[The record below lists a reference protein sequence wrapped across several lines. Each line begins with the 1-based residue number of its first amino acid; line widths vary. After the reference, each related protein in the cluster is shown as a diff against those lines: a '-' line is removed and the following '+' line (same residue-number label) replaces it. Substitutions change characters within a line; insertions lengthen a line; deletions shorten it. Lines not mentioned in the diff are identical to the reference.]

1 MQKLAAFN
9 PHVASY
15 VVPNAFNRRVL
26 LTFNLRSADHLINLR
41 TAENAHYAIRRAAYR
56 IAEQIQEVT
65 PLLGNYLRITP
76 GETWQSI
83 EEKIFSVGAHSIQCF
98 VGRHAP
104 ERTVPPSFLKQPS
117 SSVAIT

>member
-1 MQKLAAFN
+1 MQAAQEAYTKLAAFN

-41 TAENAHYAIRRAAYR
+41 TAENAHYAIRRATHR

-65 PLLGNYLRITP
+65 PFWGNPARPPPARRGRVLKK
-76 GETWQSI
+76 SI
-83 EEKIFSVGAHSIQCF
+83 F
-98 VGRHAP
+98 
-104 ERTVPPSFLKQPS
+104 
-117 SSVAIT
+117 